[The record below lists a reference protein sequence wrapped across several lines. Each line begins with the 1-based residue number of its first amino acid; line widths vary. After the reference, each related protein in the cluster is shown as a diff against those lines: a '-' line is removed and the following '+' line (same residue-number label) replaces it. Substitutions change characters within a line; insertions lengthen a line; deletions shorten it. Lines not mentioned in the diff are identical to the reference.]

1 MKKLK
6 SSAGYLVFACLALLL
21 TACASSQSF
30 NTEGV
35 NLKLKPAD
43 AGSQMGQKVIWGGS
57 IIDIRNLTDKTRLEV
72 LAFPLSNNFR
82 PDATATAQGRF
93 IVENPGY
100 LEPREYAPGKLISV
114 SGTLLSPQSGKI
126 GDAEYLYPVVK
137 ASTIRLWKE
146 KAKSSVRFGIGIGIH
161 N

>member
-72 LAFPLSNNFR
+72 LAFPLSNNF
-82 PDATATAQGRF
+82 QGIDSTLF
-93 IVENPGY
+93 
-100 LEPREYAPGKLISV
+100 
-114 SGTLLSPQSGKI
+114 LLSIKQVEKLLV
-126 GDAEYLYPVVK
+126 GDSPIAQDVHLVDNVINVFQRELF
-137 ASTIRLWKE
+137 AQNFNEIL
-146 KAKSSVRFGIGIGIH
+146 
-161 N
+161 